1 MKGGHPNAIYA
12 TPSRP
17 GTLAQDS
24 VRESAERFGDNIAAD
39 FLSG

>member
-1 MKGGHPNAIYA
+1 MKVGHPNAIYA
-12 TPSRP
+12 TAARR

-24 VRESAERFGDNIAAD
+24 VRELAERFGDNIAAD